1 VLGSFEDVTLVMQ
14 HKIVLCVKQA
24 LASLYSESDTDVDV
38 RGGVSGDG
46 APTELITI
54 LIAGAIKIL
63 LLGSTSYAADGSDRC
78 ALKRKV
84 APVRGD
90 GFAEFECQK
99 RAP

>member
-1 VLGSFEDVTLVMQ
+1 VLGSFEDVTLVIR
-14 HKIVLCVKQA
+14 HKIVLCVNQV
-24 LASLYSESDTDVDV
+24 LASLYSNTDTDADV
-38 RGGVSGDG
+38 RGGVRLDD
-46 APTELITI
+46 APTELIAI
-54 LIAGAIKIL
+54 LIAGAIKIVL
-63 LLGSTSYAADGSDRC
+63 RRSTAYTADGSGRC